1 MKSYKLL
8 LQKDLLPT
16 VELMC
21 GILQCP
27 FAVVDAEPIW
37 QKQNRRSFRI
47 DVPDFHARVLDET
60 AALKSVSTEVLLHTW
75 IEQFAEELARDPV
88 VGAKRGIGAKC
99 AAIADW
105 EALGYTG
112 SEPAVGDLVKRLA
125 RG

>member
-1 MKSYKLL
+1 MRSYKLL
-8 LQKDLLPT
+8 LMKNLLPT
-16 VELMC
+16 VEQMC
-21 GILQCP
+21 DILQCP

-47 DVPDFHARVLDET
+47 DVPDFHARILDET

-88 VGAKRGIGAKC
+88 AGAKRGIGAKC

-105 EALGYTG
+105 ETLGYTG

>member
-1 MKSYKLL
+1 
-8 LQKDLLPT
+8 
-16 VELMC
+16 MC

-37 QKQNRRSFRI
+37 QKQNRRTFRI
-47 DVPDFHARVLDET
+47 DVPDFHARTLDET
-60 AALKSVSTEVLLHTW
+60 AALKGVSTEVLLHTW
-75 IEQFAEELARDPV
+75 VEQLAQETASDPV
-88 VGAKRGIGAKC
+88 AGVKRGIGAKC

>member
-1 MKSYKLL
+1 MR
-8 LQKDLLPT
+8 DLLPT

-37 QKQNRRSFRI
+37 QKQNRRTFRI
-47 DVPDFHARVLDET
+47 DVPDFHARTLDET
-60 AALKSVSTEVLLHTW
+60 AALKGVSTEVLLHTW
-75 IEQFAEELARDPV
+75 VEQLAQETASDPV
-88 VGAKRGIGAKC
+88 AGVKRGIGAKC